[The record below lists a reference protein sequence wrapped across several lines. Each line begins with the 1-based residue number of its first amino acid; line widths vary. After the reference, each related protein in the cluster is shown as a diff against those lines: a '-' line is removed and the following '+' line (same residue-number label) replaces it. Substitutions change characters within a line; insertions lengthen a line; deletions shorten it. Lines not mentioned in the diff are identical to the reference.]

1 MIYNSDEI
9 VYQLADVETGEVNYE
24 LREGDSIR
32 VDRRE
37 QKEYRANHR
46 NIKDKVGFVKVFLD
60 SLGILLQ
67 EDNFTSAE
75 YKIILTAMYFI
86 DYTSGILVEDKCII
100 TKKRFVELI
109 GVSENT
115 FDKGINKLIDKKII
129 GRAKVGR
136 CNCYLVNPF
145 IFMRGKIIN
154 NTLYKLFKSSKW
166 NTQRD

>member
-1 MIYNSDEI
+1 MIYNSEDI
-9 VYQLADVETGEVNYE
+9 VYRLADVETGEITHE

-32 VDRRE
+32 VDTRE

-60 SLGILLQ
+60 SLGILLK
-67 EDNFTSAE
+67 EDDFTSAE
-75 YKIILTAMYFI
+75 YKILLTAMYYI
-86 DYTSGILVEDKCII
+86 DYTSGILVEDKYMI
-100 TKKRFVELI
+100 TKKRFVEI
-109 GVSENT
+109 VGISENT
-115 FDKGINKLIDKKII
+115 FDKGISKLIDKKIM

-166 NTQRD
+166 NTQGD